1 MLARWAGRP
10 PSHRS
15 SNSFIQPLQ
24 RSNSEPHP
32 EALPAFTT
40 VLSLP
45 SVGSRPVSGTV
56 PATLPSRRSLFRA
69 AGLAGAAAFLPLT
82 GCAAGAGQQAGV
94 TTLRFMQNKPEVVG
108 YFNQVIKDFEALNP
122 DLRVIQDFNEGNFV
136 PGLVRNDPPD
146 VVTRGFAT
154 ETAEFVRKG
163 IFADLS
169 GLPVAKTVD
178 PKFQDLISSWGQYKG
193 NETSAL
199 PFSIAAA
206 GVIYNRDI
214 FAAHGVAV
222 PTTWDAFI
230 AACETFKA
238 AGITPIY
245 GTFKDAWTLRQGA
258 FDYVTGGML
267 DVGGFF
273 RDLMA
278 KGANIPQ
285 SAPESFSN
293 HYRSSL
299 PKILQ
304 LASYSQNGAASKN
317 YSDGNAAFGKGQAA
331 MYLQGPW
338 ALSQLVQANK
348 DIKLGTFPLPVTNDP
363 DQTKVRVNVDMAL
376 SITRNTRKRAAAER
390 FLNYLLEPSVVN
402 TYNEKNAAFSPLIG
416 APAVSNP
423 HLRGVAAHVAE
434 GRYYQGAGTY
444 FPPSVPMNNYIQS
457 FVFNKNG
464 EQFLTTVDDE
474 WRRVAERTA
483 V

>member
-1 MLARWAGRP
+1 M
-10 PSHRS
+10 
-15 SNSFIQPLQ
+15 Q
-24 RSNSEPHP
+24 RSNREPHP
-32 EALPAFTT
+32 EALPALTT
-40 VLSLP
+40 ALSPRLP
-45 SVGSRPVSGTV
+45 YVGPRPVKGAV
-56 PATLPSRRSLFRA
+56 AAALPSRRWLFRA
-69 AGLAGAAAFLPLT
+69 AGLAGAAALLPVT
-82 GCAAGAGQQAGV
+82 GCAAGGGQQAGV
-94 TTLRFMQNKPEVVG
+94 TTLRFMQNKPEVVD
-108 YFNQVIKDFEALNP
+108 YFNHVIKDFEALNP
-122 DLRVIQDFNEGNFV
+122 DIRVIQDFNEGNFV

-169 GLPVAKTVD
+169 GLPVAKTID
-178 PKFQDLISSWGQYKG
+178 PKFQDLISSWGQYNG
-193 NETSAL
+193 HETSAL

-230 AACETFKA
+230 GACETFKA

-267 DVGGFF
+267 DVGRFF
-273 RDLMA
+273 KDLMA

-304 LASYSQNGAASKN
+304 LASFSQNGAASKN

-390 FLNYLLEPSVVN
+390 FLVYLLEPSVVN
-402 TYNEKNAAFSPLIG
+402 TYNEKNAAFSPLLD

-423 HLRGVAAHVAE
+423 HLSGVAAHVGE